1 MATATSQPLVFWKD
15 LSPSPVP
22 LEPATPFSPRVLIVG
37 GGVIGLVTAW
47 TLLDKGYHVTIVAKE
62 WASFG
67 KEQRLTSQIAG
78 ALWEY
83 PPAVC
88 GQHTD
93 AISLRHSRTW
103 CMVSYHIWDA
113 IAAKPDLAREAGV
126 SVKPSDF
133 FFPFH
138 IEDDPTQL
146 AKMDEIAASGV
157 RGFRHSGSIV
167 QERNVNPEYGA
178 VDAYELLAPVID
190 TDRAMTWLMDLVQRK
205 GAKLVTRTIHG
216 DLLDQEQALRA
227 EYAADVLV
235 NATGIAGTELAGD
248 PTCYPIRGGLL
259 RVINDGS
266 DFPVI
271 DAALSISAEVA
282 NEIVFLVPRNDKILI
297 IGGITE
303 PHEGQLDYTL
313 DTPIIERMRARCEA
327 FLPQLKKAR
336 LDPDYPIAQ
345 GLRPFRKQNV
355 RVERELRPVAGE
367 SILKYSRIIHS
378 YGHGGAGWSL
388 AFGCA
393 AEVLAMV
400 EEALLDKA
408 PTPMA
413 TEPVQARRRHET
425 ESRISARL

>member
-1 MATATSQPLVFWKD
+1 MSTVTSQPLVFWKD

-22 LEPATPFSPRVLIVG
+22 LNPATPFSPRVLIVG
-37 GGVIGLVTAW
+37 GGVAGLVTAW
-47 TLLDKGYHVTIVAKE
+47 TLLDKGYHVTILAKE

-67 KEQRLTSQIAG
+67 KKQRLTSQISG

-93 AISLRHSRTW
+93 AISLHHSRNW

-113 IAAKPDLAREAGV
+113 IAATPDLSRKAGV
-126 SVKPSDF
+126 RMKPADF
-133 FFPFH
+133 FFPFP
-138 IEDDPTQL
+138 IEEDPAQL
-146 AKMDEIAASGV
+146 SKMDEIAASGV
-157 RGFRHSGSIV
+157 RGFRHSSSII
-167 QERNVNPEYGA
+167 QERSVNPEYGA
-178 VDAYELLAPVID
+178 VDAYELLSPVID

-216 DLLDQEQALRA
+216 DLLNQEQALRA
-227 EYAADVLV
+227 EYAADVIV

-271 DAALSISAEVA
+271 DAALSISADVA

-297 IGGITE
+297 GGGIAE
-303 PHEGQLDYTL
+303 SHEGELDYTL
-313 DTPIIERMRARCEA
+313 DTPIIQRMRARCEA

-345 GLRPFRKQNV
+345 GLRPFREQNV
-355 RVERELRPVAGE
+355 RVERELRPVAGD

-393 AEVLAMV
+393 GDVLALV
-400 EEALLDKA
+400 EEVLLDKA

-413 TEPVQARRRHET
+413 IEEDEVRERRDADV
-425 ESRISARL
+425 RILARL